1 MVKNNTLRVGTYK
14 SFTNKYLVE
23 SIDIVDTL
31 VKFIDTEAKIKY

>member
-14 SFTNKYLVE
+14 SITNKYLVE

-31 VKFIDTEAKIKY
+31 VKCIDTEAKIKY